1 MVLGVDTEPEIG
13 QFRDLV
19 AAKQHV
25 FQFDVTVGHVDAKYE
40 IPNGTDIIQQSQS
53 NIYRNPSERG
63 KQKKKELTYAST
75 HWRGSIVERS
85 AELRFPS
92 ISFLI

>member
-63 KQKKKELTYAST
+63 KQKKKNLPMQVRTGVAQ
-75 HWRGSIVERS
+75 
-85 AELRFPS
+85 LLKDQPS
-92 ISFLI
+92 FGFRQFLF